1 MDNIKNRIKKLRKI
15 LELNQTEFGQK
26 LGLSQ
31 KAIANIETGASSLTE
46 RNFNAICKTFSVN
59 PEWLRYGVGE
69 IFIEMREKII
79 QSVAEEFELDEMET
93 NLVKTFLELPAK
105 YRQGVLEWAKKFAIT
120 LAIELKLER
129 TEIKR
134 YKSDNEKS
142 IDEMLKETLEELSD
156 VDSARKRGTGTSS
169 VFTTTNGSCSKK
181 IKNSRL

>member
-15 LELNQTEFGQK
+15 LKLNQTEFGQK

-31 KAIANIETGASSLTE
+31 KAIANIETGATSLTE

-79 QSVAEEFELDEMET
+79 QSVVEEFELDEMET
-93 NLVKTFLELPAK
+93 NLVRTFLELPAK
-105 YRQGVLEWAKKFAIT
+105 YRQGVLEWAKKFATTLIT
-120 LAIELKLER
+120 ELELER
-129 TEIKR
+129 TKK
-134 YKSDNEKS
+134 YKPDTEKS
-142 IDEMLKETLEELSD
+142 IAEMVKETLEELSD
-156 VDSARKRGTGTSS
+156 VDSARKRGTGTSL